1 MWEPATSYPDPR
13 IEHLDDRFADLV
25 VVNAAVERLYTGLR
39 WGEGPVWFGDMRCL
53 LFSDIPNN
61 RMLRWDEE
69 TGDVSLFRRGPFTN
83 GNTRD
88 RQGRLVSC
96 EHGNRRVTRTEP
108 DGAITV
114 IADAYQ
120 GKRLNSPNDVVVKS
134 DGSVWFTDPIFGIR
148 DYYEGYKADPELP
161 TNVYRVDV
169 SGAIAPVITDIPL
182 PNGLAFSPDESKLY
196 VVQSQIPRGIHVFDV
211 TSDGQGAEN
220 GRLLIDAG
228 ENGAPD
234 GFRLDT
240 SGNLWC
246 GWGTGEGLN
255 GVRVFDADGTPLGH
269 IHLPERCSNVV
280 FGGPH
285 RTRLFMTASQ
295 SLYAVHVRAQGV
307 GYI

>member
-1 MWEPATSYPDPR
+1 MWQQASAYPDPR

-25 VVNAAVERLYTGLR
+25 VVNTAVERLFTGLR
-39 WGEGPVWFGDMRCL
+39 WGEGPVWFGDLRSL

-69 TGDVSLFRRGPFTN
+69 TGEVSVFRRGPFTN

-88 RQGRLVSC
+88 RQGRLISC
-96 EHGNRRVTRTEP
+96 EHGNRRVTRTEY
-108 DGAITV
+108 DGRVTV
-114 IADAYQ
+114 IADSFE

-148 DYYEGYKADPELP
+148 DYYEGYKAEPELP
-161 TNVYRVDV
+161 THVYRVDP
-169 SGAIAPVITDIPL
+169 SGGMTAVVTDIPL

-211 TSDGQGAEN
+211 TPDGQGATN
-220 GRLLIDAG
+220 GRLVIDAG
-228 ENGAPD
+228 EKGAPD

-240 SGNLWC
+240 AGNLWC

-255 GVRVFDADGTPLGH
+255 GVRVFDAEGTPLGH
-269 IHLPERCSNVV
+269 IHLPERCSNVA
-280 FGGPH
+280 FGGTY

-295 SLYAVHVRAQGV
+295 SLYALHVRAQGV